1 MLATGEVVVGLALAL
16 PLSSQLHQG
25 DGNGIPHQAGD
36 GTRRARVNIAGVFG
50 VETREHRTQE
60 IIKRAILENL
70 PDLKH
75 MTFQIGRV
83 ADCQVVSAQ

>member
-1 MLATGEVVVGLALAL
+1 MVGQALAL
-16 PLSSQLHQG
+16 PLRSSQLHQG
-25 DGNGIPHQAGD
+25 DGNGIQHQAGD
-36 GTRRARVNIAGVFG
+36 GTRRARVSIAGVFG

-60 IIKRAILENL
+60 IIKRAILENF

-75 MTFQIGRV
+75 TTFQNGRI